1 MPQAFWIQRKREM
14 AAYVLGVDAGNSK
27 TIALVGRDDGSILGI
42 GRSGCGD
49 IYGSFGEGGEAA
61 IQSSVTAAAQALAM
75 ASVPRNILA
84 ACVFSAAGADWPEDF
99 AYFRS
104 ELSARGLGGPWGAP
118 IIYNDA
124 MGALRAG
131 SPDGTGVVVAVGT
144 GVATGARSPD
154 GRIWHSSFW
163 QEAQGSVELARKTL
177 RAVYRA
183 ELGIDPPTAL
193 TEAVLR
199 HFAQPTVEAV
209 LHAFTA
215 RLGTPPDNIVGL
227 TRILFDLAN
236 QEDATARRI
245 LHEQGTMLGDYA
257 LAAARRVGIEGK
269 PFHLVLTG
277 GVLRHPSPLL
287 AEALVARVHTT
298 SPEAQPRKSRF
309 EPAAGALLLAL
320 EAIGVTV
327 DEVVLGTITHTM
339 PATSFFDT

>member
-1 MPQAFWIQRKREM
+1 MAF
-14 AAYVLGVDAGNSK
+14 YVLGVDAGNSK
-27 TIALVGRDDGSILGI
+27 TIALVARDDGSILGV

-61 IQSSVTAAAQALAM
+61 IQSSVTASEHALAM
-75 ASVPRNILA
+75 ASVAHDAIA

-104 ELSARGLGGPWGAP
+104 ELGARGLGARQGA

-124 MGALRAG
+124 IGALRAG
-131 SPDGTGVVVAVGT
+131 SPDGTGVVVAIGT

-163 QEAQGSVELARKTL
+163 QEAQGGVELARKTL

-193 TEAVLR
+193 TKAVLQ

-209 LHAFTA
+209 LHAITA
-215 RLGTPPDNIVGL
+215 RLAQPPDNLAGL
-227 TRILFDLAN
+227 TRILFDLAD
-236 QEDATARRI
+236 QGDATARRI
-245 LHEQGTMLGDYA
+245 ICDQGAMLGDYA

-269 PFHLVLTG
+269 PFPLVLTG

-287 AEALVARVHTT
+287 AEALIARVHTT
-298 SPEAQPRKSRF
+298 SPEAQPCRSRF
-309 EPAAGALLLAL
+309 EPAIGALLLAL
-320 EAIGVTV
+320 EASGVGV
-327 DEVVLGTITHTM
+327 NEAVLAAITRTM
-339 PATSFFDT
+339 PPMSFFDT